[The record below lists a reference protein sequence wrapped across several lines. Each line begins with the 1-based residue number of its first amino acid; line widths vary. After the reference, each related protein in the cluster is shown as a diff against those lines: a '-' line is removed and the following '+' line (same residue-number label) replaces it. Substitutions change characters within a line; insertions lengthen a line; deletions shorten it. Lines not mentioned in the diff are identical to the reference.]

1 MNRPVE
7 REDALLVVD
16 IQNDFCPGGA
26 LAVKEGDAIIP
37 AVNRL
42 VRLFLAR
49 EATVAYSRDWH
60 PEDHSSFREEGGPW
74 PPHCVA
80 GTRGSAFHPSLHV
93 PLYPLIISKG
103 TGNDEALSAFDG
115 TNLHERLQ
123 QRGVTRL
130 FVVGLATDYCVKA
143 TALDGLSLGYETIV
157 LADATRPVNV
167 SPGEGEKALQNVTLR
182 GGYIMTAGTLFSEDE
197 GIRSEEGKE

>member
-37 AVNRL
+37 VVNRL
-42 VRLFLAR
+42 VRLFLER

-167 SPGEGEKALQNVTLR
+167 SPGDGEKALQNVTLR

>member
-37 AVNRL
+37 VVNRL
-42 VRLFLAR
+42 VRLFLER

-157 LADATRPVNV
+157 LADATRPVDI
-167 SPGEGEKALQNVTLR
+167 SPGDGEKALQNVTLR
-182 GGYIMTAGTLFSEDE
+182 GGYIMTAGTLFSKNE
-197 GIRSEEGKE
+197 GMRSEEGKG

>member
-1 MNRPVE
+1 MNRSVG

-37 AVNRL
+37 VVNRL
-42 VRLFLAR
+42 VKLFLER
-49 EATVAYSRDWH
+49 GATVAYSRDWH
-60 PEDHSSFREEGGPW
+60 PVDHSSFREEGGPW

-80 GTRGSAFHPSLHV
+80 GTKGSAFHPSLHI
-93 PLYPLIISKG
+93 PLYPLIVSKG

-115 TNLHERLQ
+115 TDLHKRLQ
-123 QRGVTRL
+123 QSGVTRL

-143 TALDGLSLGYETIV
+143 TALDGLSLGYETII
-157 LADATRPVNV
+157 LSDATQPVDV
-167 SPGEGEKALQNVTLR
+167 SPGDGEKALQTVSLR
-182 GGYIMTAGTLFSEDE
+182 GGYIMTAVTLLSEDE
-197 GIRSEEGKE
+197 EMRSEEGNE

>member
-37 AVNRL
+37 VVNRL
-42 VRLFLAR
+42 VRLFLER

-157 LADATRPVNV
+157 LADATRPVDI
-167 SPGEGEKALQNVTLR
+167 SPGDGEKALQNVTLR
-182 GGYIMTAGTLFSEDE
+182 GGYIMTAGTLFSENE
-197 GIRSEEGKE
+197 GMRSEEGKE

>member
-37 AVNRL
+37 VVNRL
-42 VRLFLAR
+42 VRLFLER

-157 LADATRPVNV
+157 LADATQPVDI
-167 SPGEGEKALQNVTLR
+167 SPGDGEKALQNVTLR
-182 GGYIMTAGTLFSEDE
+182 GGYIMTAGTLFSENE
-197 GIRSEEGKE
+197 GMRSEEGKE